1 MSADLARRAAL
12 SVWKFEPA
20 YQALQNAERALAQAQ
35 EAASAARAAWAQV
48 VGQRPDLFP
57 AEAHAAAAAGTAATA
72 TDLKTMPGQA
82 DAHLRALLRYTE
94 GFYATAIEHGMKA
107 GPTANAIAH
116 VGRAGKALHEIV
128 HAQAKMLAAS
138 AASPSEVP
146 AHNFGKPLGWAVV
159 ADTPEHPAQHGMLCG
174 GSHTFKRQ
182 AQQAASDPAHGKC
195 AVIPLGPWIAPGAVQ
210 ARAAAGGT
218 D

>member
-1 MSADLARRAAL
+1 MSEDLAHRAAL

-20 YQALQNAERALAQAQ
+20 YQALQNAEHALAHAQ
-35 EAASAARAAWAQV
+35 EAAATARAAWAEV
-48 VGQRPDLFP
+48 LGRRPDLFP
-57 AEAHAAAAAGTAATA
+57 TEAHATAAGAVASN
-72 TDLKTMPGQA
+72 LKTMPGQA

-116 VGRAGKALHEIV
+116 VERAGKALHEIV
-128 HAQAKMLAAS
+128 HAQAKMLASVS
-138 AASPSEVP
+138 APSCHAVP

-159 ADTPEHPAQHGMLCG
+159 ADTPEHPKQHGMLCG
-174 GSHTFKRQ
+174 GSHTFRWR
-182 AQQAASDPAHGKC
+182 AEQAASDPAHGKC
-195 AVIPLGPWIAPGAVQ
+195 VVIPLGPMNALEAAQALATTGA
-210 ARAAAGGT
+210 A

>member
-1 MSADLARRAAL
+1 MIEDVARRAAL

-35 EAASAARAAWAQV
+35 EAASTARAAWAEVLGRQ
-48 VGQRPDLFP
+48 PHLFP
-57 AEAHAAAAAGTAATA
+57 AEAHATAAGAVAFN
-72 TDLKTMPGQA
+72 LKTMPGQA

-116 VGRAGKALHEIV
+116 VERAGKALHEIV
-128 HAQAKMLAAS
+128 HAQAKMLASLPAP
-138 AASPSEVP
+138 AVP

-159 ADTPEHPAQHGMLCG
+159 ADTPEHPKQHGMLCG
-174 GSHTFKRQ
+174 GAHTFKWQ
-182 AQQAASDPAHGKC
+182 AEQAASDPAHGKC
-195 AVIPLGPWIAPGAVQ
+195 VVIPLGPMSALEAAQALATTGA
-210 ARAAAGGT
+210 A